1 MSGKPMSPPD
11 PILDPKP
18 PAPPKP
24 AAAPAPP
31 KPMPKELRQEYERV
45 KGELDTRN
53 KAVAEMEAKI
63 ADFERRG
70 KDTELLQQRLQTL
83 EKTVEEKE
91 AQLRTYAYEKD
102 PAFVEKYDKPFDDQL
117 AYTRQV
123 VSQLQVEEN
132 GQVRPAT
139 FEDFA
144 ELYKM
149 PYAKAVATANE
160 KFGQAGQIVLNHMSE
175 LQRIEFNRGKALNE
189 ARERIA
195 KNAKADEAEAMARQT
210 NIKIAWEKL
219 NKDLSETNEDYRSP
233 ANDKELEEL
242 RNEGYRLFDGK
253 ASTPEQRMIKNA
265 HIRQRVAAFAPN
277 QVTIKRLK
285 SEVDRLRAENDALK
299 NPEPGR
305 TQRPGGNAPA
315 GDGTTWEQGLLNE
328 AAKLGSPTR

>member
-195 KNAKADEAEAMARQT
+195 KNAKADERKPWRGRRT
-210 NIKIAWEKL
+210 
-219 NKDLSETNEDYRSP
+219 SRS
-233 ANDKELEEL
+233 
-242 RNEGYRLFDGK
+242 RGK
-253 ASTPEQRMIKNA
+253 N
-265 HIRQRVAAFAPN
+265 
-277 QVTIKRLK
+277 
-285 SEVDRLRAENDALK
+285 
-299 NPEPGR
+299 
-305 TQRPGGNAPA
+305 
-315 GDGTTWEQGLLNE
+315 
-328 AAKLGSPTR
+328 

>member
-1 MSGKPMSPPD
+1 MK
-11 PILDPKP
+11 L
-18 PAPPKP
+18 
-24 AAAPAPP
+24 
-31 KPMPKELRQEYERV
+31 
-45 KGELDTRN
+45 
-53 KAVAEMEAKI
+53 
-63 ADFERRG
+63 ADF
-70 KDTELLQQRLQTL
+70 
-83 EKTVEEKE
+83 
-91 AQLRTYAYEKD
+91 
-102 PAFVEKYDKPFDDQL
+102 
-117 AYTRQV
+117 
-123 VSQLQVEEN
+123 
-132 GQVRPAT
+132 
-139 FEDFA
+139 
-144 ELYKM
+144 
-149 PYAKAVATANE
+149 
-160 KFGQAGQIVLNHMSE
+160 
-175 LQRIEFNRGKALNE
+175 KALNE

-299 NPEPGR
+299 NPEPGKTR
-305 TQRPGGNAPA
+305 RPGAEAPA